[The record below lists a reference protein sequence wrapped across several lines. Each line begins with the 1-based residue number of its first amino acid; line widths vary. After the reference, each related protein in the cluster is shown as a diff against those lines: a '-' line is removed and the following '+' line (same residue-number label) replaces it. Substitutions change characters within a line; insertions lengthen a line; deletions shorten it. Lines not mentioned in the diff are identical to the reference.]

1 MNIILEDSRQQSGK
15 HDNINSWL
23 VSHGVEIRR
32 TKLYVGDYTLPTNQ
46 SVCIDTKYGLQEV
59 YGNLIQDHRRF
70 TDECKAAFSAGIKL
84 IVLVEESGI
93 GSVKD
98 VAAWRNPRV
107 MRWERLRDAHKAG
120 KRMKEQLSPYPPV
133 SSERLCKAMQTVAER
148 YHIEWRFC
156 DKRCTAKVIC
166 DILGLEVETD
176 ARNKPE

>member
-1 MNIILEDSRQQSGK
+1 MNIILEDSRQQKGR
-15 HDNINSWL
+15 HDNINTWMIL
-23 VSHGVEIRR
+23 HDIEIRR
-32 TKLYVGDYTLPTNQ
+32 TKLYVGDYTLPANQ

-93 GSVKD
+93 SSVHD
-98 VAAWRNPRV
+98 VAEWKNPRV
-107 MRWERLRDAHKAG
+107 IRWERLRDAHKAG

-133 SSERLCKAMQTVAER
+133 SSERLCKAMHTIAER

-156 DKRCTAKVIC
+156 DKADTARTIC
-166 DILGLEVETD
+166 EILGIEVGNSE
-176 ARNKPE
+176 

>member
-1 MNIILEDSRQQSGK
+1 MNIILEDSRQQRSK
-15 HDNINSWL
+15 HDNINAWMITN
-23 VSHGVEIRR
+23 GIEIRR
-32 TKLYVGDYTLPTNQ
+32 TKLYVGDYTLPANQ

-93 GSVKD
+93 SWK
-98 VAAWRNPRV
+98 NPRV
-107 MRWERLRDAHKAG
+107 LRWERLRDAHKSG

-133 SSERLCKAMQTVAER
+133 SSERLAKAMQTIAER

-156 DKRCTAKVIC
+156 DKADTARTICEILVI
-166 DILGLEVETD
+166 EVD
-176 ARNKPE
+176 KP